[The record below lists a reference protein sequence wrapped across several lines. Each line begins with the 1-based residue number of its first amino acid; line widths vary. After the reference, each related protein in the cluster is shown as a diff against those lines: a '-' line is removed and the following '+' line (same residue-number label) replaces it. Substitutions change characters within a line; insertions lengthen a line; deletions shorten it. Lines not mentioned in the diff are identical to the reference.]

1 MSPSF
6 YSCCFV
12 SKLVTQMCLGFR
24 NNSVTHKKLDGR
36 NELKE
41 MNRRDI

>member
-1 MSPSF
+1 MRPFF
-6 YSCCFV
+6 YSCC
-12 SKLVTQMCLGFR
+12 KLVTQTCLRFQ
-24 NNSVTHKKLDGR
+24 NNSVTHIKLDER